1 MSANPQP
8 NPAYP
13 SGSPPGMVPP
23 MVPYASRG
31 ALFLQAIRGPIL
43 LITIGI
49 LFAIHQAGIVPFSRT
64 WPLIIIVIGL
74 MKLLERMAMPRIIPP
89 PGGTYS

>member
-1 MSANPQP
+1 MSANPPP

-23 MVPYASRG
+23 VVPYTSRG
-31 ALFLQAIRGPIL
+31 VLFLQAIRGPIL
-43 LITIGI
+43 LITIGV
-49 LFAIHQAGIVPFSRT
+49 LFAVHQTGIVPFSRT

-74 MKLLERMAMPRIIPP
+74 MKLFERMAVPRAIPP
-89 PGGTYS
+89 PGGPY